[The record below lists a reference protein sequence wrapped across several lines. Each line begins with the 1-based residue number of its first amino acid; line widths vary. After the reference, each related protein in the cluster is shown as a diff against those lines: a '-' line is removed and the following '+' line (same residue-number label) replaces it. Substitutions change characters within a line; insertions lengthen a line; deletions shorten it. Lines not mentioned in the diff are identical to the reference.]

1 MFKPDKLPYKK
12 YINDYELNLI
22 IPSEIKDVEKF
33 KTELNLVVK
42 ALAMRNDEEGFKKL
56 IVQKEYSSIDE
67 KTADVICELTAMKRI
82 KAEGGRINMC
92 KAVEK
97 IKEEARE
104 EGIKKGKYNIIVK
117 MMKNGMPDDMLIQY
131 CGISSDEL
139 DKYKKGLLA
148 EKTEI

>member
-1 MFKPDKLPYKK
+1 
-12 YINDYELNLI
+12 
-22 IPSEIKDVEKF
+22 
-33 KTELNLVVK
+33 
-42 ALAMRNDEEGFKKL
+42 
-56 IVQKEYSSIDE
+56 
-67 KTADVICELTAMKRI
+67 
-82 KAEGGRINMC
+82 MC